1 MRVNT
6 VELAHADR
14 KVRLG
19 RLHQQVIMI
28 AHHDIGMEFEA
39 ETVDQFREQLP
50 PVPPFGFLMVDGLSV
65 NAASSDMIPN
75 IGSIDS

>member
-1 MRVNT
+1 
-6 VELAHADR
+6 
-14 KVRLG
+14 
-19 RLHQQVIMI
+19 MI

-50 PVPPFGFLMVDGLSV
+50 PVPPFGFLMEDGLSV